1 MAFNSA
7 SGYNNLPSGNFTPEI
22 FSQKVLKFFRRA
34 SVAEDI
40 TNTDYAGEIENF
52 GDTVRIIKEP
62 TITISSYS
70 RGSVV
75 NPQDLADDQITMV
88 VDQANAFAFKIDDIE
103 ERQSHVNFEALA
115 TSSGA
120 YSLKR
125 AYDATVLQ
133 AISDGAG
140 IAGSLATAASGS
152 SAPSALTTTD
162 ASGLGTANAPVNIT
176 ADSGDAAVNLMLN
189 MARHLD
195 DQSVPEEN
203 RWFVAP
209 PAFYEQLF
217 SAGAKFAEV
226 QVTGDQTSPLR
237 NGLVMQ
243 GNIAG
248 FNCYKSTALNSTG
261 GTDQVVLTDA
271 TATLATDAT
280 ENVVLAGHMS
290 STATASHIAKTEVV
304 RSTETFSDI
313 VRGLHVFGRK
323 VLRQEAI
330 VRGVIDFA

>member
-1 MAFNSA
+1 MAFDRA

-34 SVAEDI
+34 SVVEDV
-40 TNTDYAGEIENF
+40 TNTDYAGEIDNF

-62 TITISSYS
+62 TITVSSYS

-120 YSLKR
+120 FSLKR
-125 AYDATVLQ
+125 KYDANVLDLMATSAGLTGESAAPTSQ
-133 AISDGAG
+133 ISSIGTLG
-140 IAGSLATAASGS
+140 
-152 SAPSALTTTD
+152 SALD
-162 ASGLGTANAPVNIT
+162 IGGNSSP
-176 ADSGDAAVNLMLN
+176 GDLAVNTMLV
-189 MARHLD
+189 MAQALD

-203 RWFVAP
+203 RWFIAP
-209 PAFYEQLF
+209 PAFYKHLF

-226 QVTGDQTSPLR
+226 QVTGDASSPLR
-237 NGLVMQ
+237 NGLVSL

-248 FNCYKSTALNSTG
+248 FTCYKTTAFNSSG
-261 GTDQVVLTDA
+261 GTDQVTISG
-271 TATLATDAT
+271 LATDGT
-280 ENVVLAGHMS
+280 ENVILGGHIS
-290 STATASHIAKTEVV
+290 STSTASHIAKTEVV

-323 VLRQEAI
+323 VLRPEAL
-330 VRGVIDFA
+330 VRGVVSLD

>member
-7 SGYNNLPSGNFTPEI
+7 SGHNNLPSGNFTPQI

-34 SVAEDI
+34 SVVEDI
-40 TNTDYAGEIENF
+40 TNTDYYGEIENF
-52 GDTVRIIKEP
+52 GDTVKIIKEP
-62 TITISSYS
+62 TLTISSYA
-70 RGSVV
+70 RGAVI

-103 ERQSHVNFEALA
+103 ERHSHVNFEALA

-120 YSLKR
+120 FSLKR
-125 AYDATVLQ
+125 AYDASVLQ
-133 AISDGAG
+133 VMADGAG
-140 IAGSLATAASGS
+140 ITGTNIGTAGSPVDITGSGNE
-152 SAPSALTTTD
+152 D
-162 ASGLGTANAPVNIT
+162 V
-176 ADSGDAAVNLMLN
+176 AVNLLMT
-189 MARHLD
+189 MARELD
-195 DQSVPEEN
+195 DNSVPEEN

-209 PAFYEQLF
+209 PIFYENAF
-217 SAGAKFAEV
+217 KAGAKFAEV
-226 QVTGDQTSPLR
+226 QVTGDATTPLR

-248 FNCYKSTALNSTG
+248 FNCYKSTALNNS
-261 GTDQVVLTDA
+261 GTDVVTISGQD
-271 TATLATDAT
+271 TTNDF
-280 ENVVLAGHMS
+280 VVMAGHMS

-323 VLRQEAI
+323 VLRPEALA
-330 VRGVIDFA
+330 VGFCKTD

>member
-7 SGYNNLPSGNFTPEI
+7 SGHNNLPSGNFTPEI

-62 TITISSYS
+62 TITVSSYA
-70 RGSVV
+70 RGAVV

-125 AYDATVLQ
+125 KYDANILQ
-133 AISDGAG
+133 NMADNAG
-140 IAGSLATAASGS
+140 NTGTSVGTA
-152 SAPSALTTTD
+152 SAPIDITG
-162 ASGLGTANAPVNIT
+162 SGNE
-176 ADSGDAAVNLMLN
+176 DAAVNLLMT
-189 MARHLD
+189 MARILD
-195 DQSVPEEN
+195 DQTVPEEN

-209 PAFYEQLF
+209 PIFYENAF
-217 SAGAKFAEV
+217 KAGAKFAEV
-226 QVTGDQTSPLR
+226 QVTGDGTTPLR
-237 NGLVMQ
+237 NGLVMA

-248 FNCYKSTALNSTG
+248 FNCYKSTALNNS
-261 GTDQVVLTDA
+261 GTDVVTINSQD
-271 TATLATDAT
+271 TTNDF
-280 ENVVLAGHMS
+280 VVLAGHMS

-323 VLRQEAI
+323 VIRPEAI
-330 VRGVIDFA
+330 VQGVVKTD

>member
-1 MAFNSA
+1 MAFGTSA
-7 SGYNNLPSGNFTPEI
+7 GYGNLPSGNFTPQI

-40 TNTDYAGEIENF
+40 TNTDYTGEIENF
-52 GDTVRIIKEP
+52 GDTVNIIKEP
-62 TITISSYS
+62 TITVSQYT

-75 NPQDLADDQITMV
+75 NTQDLADDQITLT

-103 ERQSHVNFEALA
+103 ERQSHINFEALA

-120 YSLKR
+120 FSLKR
-125 AYDATVLQ
+125 KYDANVLQ

-140 IAGSLATAASGS
+140 IAGADDASLSGG
-152 SAPSALTTTD
+152 LTTTNT
-162 ASGLGTANAPVNIT
+162 SLGTASSPINVE
-176 ADSGDAAVNLMLN
+176 ADDAGINLMLL
-189 MARHLD
+189 MARVLD

-209 PAFYEQLF
+209 PIFYEKMFQ
-217 SAGAKFAEV
+217 AGNKIAEV
-226 QVTGDQTSPLR
+226 QVTGDASSNLR
-237 NGLVMQ
+237 NGLATP
-243 GNIAG
+243 GTLAG
-248 FNCYKSTALNSTG
+248 FSCYKSTALNSTA
-261 GTDQVVLTDA
+261 GTDQVTLTGV
-271 TATLATDAT
+271 ATDAS
-280 ENVVLAGHMS
+280 ENVILAGHIS

-304 RSTETFSDI
+304 RSTESFSDV

-323 VLRQEAI
+323 VLRPEAI

>member
-1 MAFNSA
+1 MAFDSA

-40 TNTDYAGEIENF
+40 TNTDYAGEIENY

-62 TITISSYS
+62 TITVSSYS

-75 NPQDLADDQITMV
+75 NPQDLADDQTTMV

-125 AYDATVLQ
+125 KYDANVLD
-133 AISDGAG
+133 AMATNAGLTGESGASVTQVSG
-140 IAGSLATAASGS
+140 IGTLG
-152 SAPSALTTTD
+152 SALDIGGATTPGD
-162 ASGLGTANAPVNIT
+162 TAINT
-176 ADSGDAAVNLMLN
+176 MLA
-189 MARHLD
+189 MAEALD
-195 DQSVPEEN
+195 NESVPEEN

-209 PAFYEQLF
+209 PAFYKHLF

-226 QVTGDQTSPLR
+226 QVTGDATSPLR
-237 NGLVMQ
+237 NGLVSL

-248 FNCYKSTALNSTG
+248 FQCYKSTALVSNG
-261 GTDQVVLTDA
+261 GTDQVTLSG
-271 TATLATDAT
+271 LATDGT
-280 ENVVLAGHMS
+280 ENIILGGHMS
-290 STATASHIAKTEVV
+290 ATATASHIAKTEVV

-323 VLRQEAI
+323 VLRPEAI
-330 VRGVIDFA
+330 VRGVVSLD

>member
-1 MAFNSA
+1 MAFDSA

-62 TITISSYS
+62 TITVSSYS

-75 NPQDLADDQITMV
+75 NPQDLADDQTTMV

-125 AYDATVLQ
+125 KYDAVVLDEM
-133 AISDGAG
+133 ATSAGLNGESGA
-140 IAGSLATAASGS
+140 ATAQISGIGTLG
-152 SAPSALTTTD
+152 SALDIGGATT
-162 ASGLGTANAPVNIT
+162 P
-176 ADSGDAAVNLMLN
+176 GDTAVNTMLV
-189 MARHLD
+189 MAQALD

-209 PAFYEQLF
+209 PAFYKHLF

-226 QVTGDQTSPLR
+226 QVTGDATSPLR
-237 NGLVMQ
+237 NGLVSL

-248 FNCYKSTALNSTG
+248 FQCYKSTAFVSNG
-261 GTDQVVLTDA
+261 GTDQVTLTG
-271 TATLATDAT
+271 LATDGT
-280 ENVVLAGHMS
+280 ENVILGGHMS

-323 VLRQEAI
+323 VLRPEAI
-330 VRGVIDFA
+330 VRGVVSLD